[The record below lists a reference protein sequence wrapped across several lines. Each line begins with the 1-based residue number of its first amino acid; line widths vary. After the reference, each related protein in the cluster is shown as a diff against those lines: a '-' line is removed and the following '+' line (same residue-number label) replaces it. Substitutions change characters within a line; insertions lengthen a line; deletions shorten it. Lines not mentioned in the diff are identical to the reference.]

1 MDLARLVA
9 LVRARWRWLVLAA
22 IAIGALTYALS
33 ASRPERFEASADLLF
48 GRNTAADSVVTGPTS
63 ATARAPDRAA
73 ASNLALA
80 SLETI
85 AARVSQR
92 LTVPATVDEVRDAVS
107 VQANGDSDVVTVTA
121 SWGTGVQAARVANAF
136 ADEIVRS
143 RRDAARAEVQRVI
156 DVLERTIADREA
168 AGVSAARLRPLRD
181 RLTDLEV
188 LRGLQTGDVQVVER
202 ALVPLQPASPRP
214 LRNAVIGAVLGL
226 LLGLGAIVLRSR
238 FDQRI
243 QDEDELAALVDAPVL
258 ARIPTAA
265 RGRRVA
271 RVGAGRQDVAF
282 VEALEF
288 LRLNLQLMSPGG
300 GPKGVASTAG
310 RRPNGSGRR
319 PGGRSAAS
327 TPVIAVTSPME
338 ADGKTTVV
346 SWLSH
351 LLASGAV
358 DVVAVDMDLRRP
370 SLHTAFDLPEG
381 AGDGVLSALLEGVDG
396 AEQTRPT
403 SQPHLRLLPGTGNGS
418 AVSGVLG
425 KGRVRTLLDQ
435 VRREADFVLVDT
447 SPVTTV
453 ADSSAVAAA
462 ADGVILVVDLNRSS
476 RRDVLAARQQLQN
489 ARATIL
495 GIVVNRANVTTLPY
509 YAREPQQ
516 MPEAATA

>member
-1 MDLARLVA
+1 
-9 LVRARWRWLVLAA
+9 VL
-22 IAIGALTYALS
+22 
-33 ASRPERFEASADLLF
+33 F
-48 GRNTAADSVVTGPTS
+48 
-63 ATARAPDRAA
+63 
-73 ASNLALA
+73 
-80 SLETI
+80 
-85 AARVSQR
+85 
-92 LTVPATVDEVRDAVS
+92 
-107 VQANGDSDVVTVTA
+107 
-121 SWGTGVQAARVANAF
+121 
-136 ADEIVRS
+136 RS
-143 RRDAARAEVQRVI
+143 
-156 DVLERTIADREA
+156 
-168 AGVSAARLRPLRD
+168 
-181 RLTDLEV
+181 
-188 LRGLQTGDVQVVER
+188 
-202 ALVPLQPASPRP
+202 
-214 LRNAVIGAVLGL
+214 
-226 LLGLGAIVLRSR
+226 LRSR

-243 QDEDELAALVDAPVL
+243 QDEDELAAMVDAPVL

-265 RGRRVA
+265 RGRRLA
-271 RVGAGRQDVAF
+271 RVGGGRQDTAF

-300 GPKGVASTAG
+300 GPKGIASGG

-319 PGGRSAAS
+319 SAGRSAAS

-338 ADGKTTVV
+338 GDGKTTVV

-370 SLHTAFDLPEG
+370 TLHTAFELPEG
-381 AGDGVLSALLEGVDG
+381 TGDGVLSALLEGVDG

-403 SQPHLRLLPGTGNGS
+403 AQPHLRLLPGTGNAS

-435 VRREADFVLVDT
+435 VRRDADFVLVDT

-462 ADGVILVVDLNRSS
+462 ADGVILVVDLSRSS
-476 RRDVLAARQQLQN
+476 RRDVLAARQQLMN

-509 YAREPQQ
+509 YAREPQP